1 MPNDFVK
8 KEPTKNEKMLQE
20 LAMAQYQME
29 RGLWSTSTLVMVLS
43 ILTKQ
48 KPEDV
53 ADLMVNGD
61 EKIKEFSNKVNEVV
75 RKLEAEKHPEKHGQS
90 HEGHNHSDHNHE
102 H

>member
-1 MPNDFVK
+1 MSKDYIK
-8 KEPTKNEKMLQE
+8 KEPTKNEKMLHE

-61 EKIKEFSNKVNEVV
+61 KQIKEFSDKVNEIV
-75 RKLEAEKHPEKHGQS
+75 RKLESEKHKDHDHAKEDHKH
-90 HEGHNHSDHNHE
+90 D
-102 H
+102 